1 MIKWII
7 FRIAYLVPVLF
18 GASVIVFILIKLTP
32 GDPVVAWVGP
42 FATGETREKIRI
54 ELGLDRH
61 LVVQYY
67 KWIGNTLQGDLGVSF
82 STKLEVKDVVWRA
95 FKNTLILT
103 AAAGGVAMIFGVWL
117 GIISAL
123 KRGRIADKLI
133 LGFATLGLSIPP
145 YWLSLMVIFY
155 ISLNWGWFPVGG
167 IGPTE
172 GGGGIPELI
181 RHLILPALV
190 ASVVP
195 MGIIT
200 RVTRTAM
207 LETLGQ
213 DYLTGLR
220 AKGLKERTVIYK
232 HALRNAMP
240 TITTMIGLQI
250 AYLMLGTAAFV
261 EIIFRWPG
269 LGLET
274 FQAIG
279 QRDLPLLMG
288 IVLVSTLV
296 FAVFNLAVDIIYTAT
311 NPRVRPS

>member
-1 MIKWII
+1 MAKWIL
-7 FRIAYLVPVLF
+7 FRILYLIPVLF
-18 GASVIVFILIKLTP
+18 GASVIVFILIKVTP
-32 GDPVVAWVGP
+32 GDPVVAWTGP
-42 FATGETREKIRI
+42 FATGEVREKVRI
-54 ELGLDRH
+54 ALGLDRH
-61 LVVQYY
+61 IVYQYY
-67 KWIGNTLQGDLGVSF
+67 KWIGNTVQGDLGVSF
-82 STKLEVKDVVWRA
+82 STRREVKDLVWAA

-103 AAAGGVAMIFGVWL
+103 VAAGGLAMIFGVWM
-117 GIISAL
+117 GIVSAL
-123 KRGRIADKLI
+123 NRGRIADKVI
-133 LGFATLGLSIPP
+133 LAFATLGLSVPP

-155 ISLNWGWFPVGG
+155 ISLNSGWFPTGG

-172 GGGGIPELI
+172 GGGGILELL

-190 ASVVP
+190 ASVIP
-195 MGIIT
+195 MGIIA

-240 TITTMIGLQI
+240 TITTMIGLQM

-288 IVLVSTLV
+288 IVLASTLV

-311 NPRVRPS
+311 NPRIRPS

>member
-1 MIKWII
+1 MAKWII
-7 FRIAYLVPVLF
+7 FRIVYLLPVLF
-18 GASVIVFILIKLTP
+18 GASVIVFVLIKVTP
-32 GDPVVAWVGP
+32 GDPVVAWTGP
-42 FATGETREKIRI
+42 FATSETREKVRVV
-54 ELGLDRH
+54 LGLDRH
-61 LVVQYY
+61 IVVQYY
-67 KWIGNTLQGDLGVSF
+67 KWISSTLQGDLGVSF

-95 FKNTLILT
+95 FRNTVILT
-103 AAAGGVAMIFGVWL
+103 VAAGGVAMIFGVWL

-123 KRGRIADKLI
+123 KRGRLADKLI
-133 LGFATLGLSIPP
+133 LAFATLGLSVPP

-155 ISLNWGWFPVGG
+155 ISLSWGWLPTGG
-167 IGPTE
+167 IGPTT

-181 RHLILPALV
+181 RHLILPAIV
-190 ASVVP
+190 ASVIP
-195 MGIIT
+195 MGIIA

-240 TITTMIGLQI
+240 TITTMIGLQM

-288 IVLVSTLV
+288 IVLISTLV
-296 FAVFNLAVDIIYTAT
+296 FAVFNLVVDIIYTAT

>member
-1 MIKWII
+1 MTKWII
-7 FRIAYLVPVLF
+7 IRIAYLVPVLF
-18 GASVIVFILIKLTP
+18 GASLIIFLLIQVTP
-32 GDPVVAWVGP
+32 GDPVTTWIGP
-42 FATGETREKIRI
+42 YSTEEGREKVRTA
-54 ELGLDRH
+54 LGLDRH
-61 LVVQYY
+61 IVVQYY
-67 KWIGNTLQGDLGVSF
+67 KWIGNSLRGDLGLSF
-82 STKLEVKDVVWRA
+82 STKLEVRDVVWAA

-103 AAAGGVAMIFGVWL
+103 AAAGGLAMIIGVWL

-123 KRGRIADKLI
+123 KRGRITDKLI
-133 LGFATLGLSIPP
+133 LGFATLGLSVPP
-145 YWLSLMVIFY
+145 YWLSLIVIFY
-155 ISLNWGWFPVGG
+155 VSLKSDWFPTGG
-167 IGPTE
+167 MFPPTGE
-172 GGGGIPELI
+172 GGVPELV

-190 ASVVP
+190 ASVIP
-195 MGIIT
+195 IGIIA

-240 TITTMIGLQI
+240 IITTMIGLQM

-274 FQAIG
+274 FNAVLALDI
-279 QRDLPLLMG
+279 PLLMG
-288 IVLVSTLV
+288 IVIVSTVV
-296 FAVFNLAVDIIYTAT
+296 FSVFNLIVDIIYTAT

>member
-1 MIKWII
+1 MVKWIVL
-7 FRIAYLVPVLF
+7 RVLYLIPVLF
-18 GASVIVFILIKLTP
+18 GASVIVFLLIKVTP
-32 GDPVVAWVGP
+32 GDPVVAWTGP
-42 FATGETREKIRI
+42 FATEDTREKVRVA
-54 ELGLDRH
+54 LGLDQH
-61 LVVQYY
+61 IVIQYI
-67 KWIGNTLQGDLGVSF
+67 KWIGNTLQGDLGVAF
-82 STKLEVKDVVWRA
+82 STKLEVKDVVWAA

-103 AAAGGVAMIFGVWL
+103 AAAGGLAMIIGVWL
-117 GIISAL
+117 GIIAAL
-123 KRGRIADKLI
+123 QRGRILDQLI
-133 LGFATLGLSIPP
+133 LAFATLGLSVPP

-155 ISLNWGWFPVGG
+155 ISLSWGWFPSGG
-167 IGPTE
+167 IGPSE

-190 ASVVP
+190 ASVIP
-195 MGIIT
+195 MGIIS

-220 AKGLKERTVIYK
+220 AKGLKERVVIYK

-240 TITTMIGLQI
+240 TITTMIGLQM

-288 IVLVSTLV
+288 IVLISTAV
-296 FAVFNLAVDIIYTAT
+296 FSVFNLIVDVVYTLT

>member
-167 IGPTE
+167 MGPTE

>member
-1 MIKWII
+1 MAKWIVS
-7 FRIAYLVPVLF
+7 RILYLIPVLF
-18 GASVIVFILIKLTP
+18 GASVIVFLLIKVTP
-32 GDPVVAWVGP
+32 GDAVVAWTGP
-42 FATGETREKIRI
+42 FATEKTRQDVRVA
-54 ELGLDRH
+54 LGLDKH
-61 LVVQYY
+61 IVIQYI

-82 STKLEVKDVVWRA
+82 STKIQVKDVVWAA

-123 KRGRIADKLI
+123 QRGRITDKVI
-133 LGFATLGLSIPP
+133 LTFATLGLSVPP

-155 ISLNWGWFPVGG
+155 VSLNSGWFPSGG
-167 IGPTE
+167 MGPTI
-172 GGGGIPELI
+172 GGGGVGELI

-190 ASVVP
+190 ASVIP
-195 MGIIT
+195 MGIIA
-200 RVTRTAM
+200 RVSRTAM

-240 TITTMIGLQI
+240 TITTMIGLQM

-261 EIIFRWPG
+261 EIIFTWPG

-274 FQAIG
+274 FRAIG

-296 FAVFNLAVDIIYTAT
+296 FAVFNLIVDVIYTLT

>member
-1 MIKWII
+1 MAKFMI
-7 FRIAYLVPVLF
+7 FRIAFLVPVLF
-18 GASVIVFILIKLTP
+18 GASVIVFLLIQLTP
-32 GDPVVAWVGP
+32 GDPVTTWMGPYSTEEGRDKMRVA
-42 FATGETREKIRI
+42 
-54 ELGLDRH
+54 LGLDRH
-61 LVVQYY
+61 IVVQYY
-67 KWIGNTLQGDLGVSF
+67 KWISNTLQGDFGTSF
-82 STKLEVKDVVWRA
+82 STKHEVRDVVWAA

-103 AAAGGVAMIFGVWL
+103 AAAGGVAMIFGIWL

-133 LGFATLGLSIPP
+133 LGFATLGLSVPP

-155 ISLNWGWFPVGG
+155 VSLKLDWFPTGG
-167 IGPTE
+167 MYPPSGE
-172 GGGGIPELI
+172 GGIPELL

-195 MGIIT
+195 MGIIA

-240 TITTMIGLQI
+240 TITTMIGLQL

-274 FQAIG
+274 FNAVLAVDI
-279 QRDLPLLMG
+279 PLLMG
-288 IVLVSTLV
+288 IVIVSTLV
-296 FAVFNLAVDIIYTAT
+296 FSVFNLLVDIIYTAT
-311 NPRVRPS
+311 NPRIRPT